1 MSNLLFSAVS
11 CVLLVWDVRVV
22 PRSAAARGTCRVMCF
37 SPKSN
42 VTIPLMSQVRLGMV
56 WCRV

>member
-1 MSNLLFSAVS
+1 MRAMNAVHELL
-11 CVLLVWDVRVV
+11 LLLMQVGHVP

-42 VTIPLMSQVRLGMV
+42 VTIPLMSQVRLGIDEGLT
-56 WCRV
+56 